1 MMKASLLTLFACLI
15 SSLSWCQT
23 DGMLFNY
30 MGMGAST
37 ALVRDYQSIGINPA
51 NLGYD
56 TDYKLSFEIG
66 SMGLSVYSEA
76 LTKEEVR
83 YFQPT
88 GGEQLTQEQQAAIA
102 ETLLQDGFQTDV
114 FVRPVA
120 FGFDLGNAGGLAI
133 GLSVT
138 ANQSFTLGS
147 EASNLLFQG
156 FNYEGYIDTI
166 IIEDTSNIYGVAY
179 EPLSLAG
186 LTEGTSLHFNLRSAA
201 SIAWGRR
208 WFASDHLNIYAGIG
222 LNYIMSYGW
231 LDFRSQNEEIV
242 GQAALGLDLVNS
254 PDYIETFDPNQQ
266 PLQPVGTGFGFDI
279 GFSADLG
286 EDLSVGLSVVQ
297 IGKVSYDLNT
307 LVFNN
312 IIVDTIYFNGINSTQ
327 TLDLVSELLD
337 GEQLLDYNGIER
349 FEVPLPTT
357 LRAGAALKMSDML
370 TLAADI
376 SLPLS
381 STAQDFSS
389 VQAGAGARLTLLRFL
404 QLSGGLT
411 AGGNYGFNVPA
422 GIGVDLGFWEFG
434 VSTRDILVFLG
445 QSKPTVS
452 YAIGVFRFKI

>member
-1 MMKASLLTLFACLI
+1 MASGIHSNTIKTEKSEPVKRKLDCISCNFVDKLQKNDESFLLTLFACLI

-147 EASNLLFQG
+147 EAV
-156 FNYEGYIDTI
+156 
-166 IIEDTSNIYGVAY
+166 TSFFRD
-179 EPLSLAG
+179 
-186 LTEGTSLHFNLRSAA
+186 LTTK
-201 SIAWGRR
+201 
-208 WFASDHLNIYAGIG
+208 GI
-222 LNYIMSYGW
+222 
-231 LDFRSQNEEIV
+231 
-242 GQAALGLDLVNS
+242 
-254 PDYIETFDPNQQ
+254 
-266 PLQPVGTGFGFDI
+266 
-279 GFSADLG
+279 
-286 EDLSVGLSVVQ
+286 
-297 IGKVSYDLNT
+297 
-307 LVFNN
+307 
-312 IIVDTIYFNGINSTQ
+312 
-327 TLDLVSELLD
+327 
-337 GEQLLDYNGIER
+337 
-349 FEVPLPTT
+349 
-357 LRAGAALKMSDML
+357 
-370 TLAADI
+370 
-376 SLPLS
+376 
-381 STAQDFSS
+381 
-389 VQAGAGARLTLLRFL
+389 
-404 QLSGGLT
+404 
-411 AGGNYGFNVPA
+411 
-422 GIGVDLGFWEFG
+422 
-434 VSTRDILVFLG
+434 
-445 QSKPTVS
+445 
-452 YAIGVFRFKI
+452 